1 MNGWMFELLVGSLET
16 SSELL
21 LLLWFLVVS
30 FVSNSAKS
38 AWSANAMVLLLA
50 CFPVLKVTELDPTS
64 IKSNPS
70 DANNS
75 WQPGTDHS
83 FNCSVSKIEGRVE
96 ESGCLECWW
105 TTFLNYKLKPKI
117 FYYSK
122 SFEQMI
128 SNVLLV
134 QWNWNTIRT
143 WE

>member
-1 MNGWMFELLVGSLET
+1 
-16 SSELL
+16 
-21 LLLWFLVVS
+21 
-30 FVSNSAKS
+30 
-38 AWSANAMVLLLA
+38 MVLLLA